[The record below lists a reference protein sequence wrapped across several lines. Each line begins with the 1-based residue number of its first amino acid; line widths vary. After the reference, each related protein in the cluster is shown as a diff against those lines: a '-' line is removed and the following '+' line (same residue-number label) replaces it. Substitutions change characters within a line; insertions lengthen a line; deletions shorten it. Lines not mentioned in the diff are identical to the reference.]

1 MNTCSRG
8 RGKGEKGREK
18 EREGGEREG
27 ERGRKREER
36 WMERERE
43 RLTWVTSV
51 ALSFASS
58 LPSLPSTPDT
68 RPQTF
73 LPHTAK
79 PDRSEC

>member
-43 RLTWVTSV
+43 THLGDVCRSLLCLLPPFS
-51 ALSFASS
+51 SFHSRHSATDFP
-58 LPSLPSTPDT
+58 PSHGKT
-68 RPQTF
+68 
-73 LPHTAK
+73 
-79 PDRSEC
+79 